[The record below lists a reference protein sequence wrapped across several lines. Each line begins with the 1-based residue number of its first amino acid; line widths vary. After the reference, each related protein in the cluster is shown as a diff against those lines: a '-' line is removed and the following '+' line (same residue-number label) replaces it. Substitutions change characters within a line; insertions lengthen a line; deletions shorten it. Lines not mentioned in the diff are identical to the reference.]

1 VVFRRGKEV
10 GERRPKETTG
20 DEIVRL
26 MVGK

>member
-1 VVFRRGKEV
+1 LRRGKEV
-10 GERRPKETTG
+10 GDCKPKETTG